1 VKGTTAAMPLQ
12 EITEVDLLHHLPLA
26 KGKEAILFITA
37 LCGTCKLAERMLDIV
52 QATSVRTVI
61 RKLNINYA
69 PQLRDAWKISSVPC
83 LVILQDG
90 EPVQFEYAMHSV
102 GHLFTLIK

>member
-1 VKGTTAAMPLQ
+1 MKGTTAAMPLQ
-12 EITEVDLLHHLPLA
+12 EITEVDLLDHLPHA
-26 KGKEAILFITA
+26 NGKEAILFITA

-52 QATSVRTVI
+52 LAASIRTEI

-69 PQLRDAWKISSVPC
+69 PKLRDAWKISSVPC

-102 GHLFTLIK
+102 DHLYRLLK